1 MKILLDTC
9 AFLWLTT
16 DAPELSNKARI
27 LFQNTD
33 NAVYLSSVSVWEI
46 IVKHQLGKLPL
57 PGAADAFIKQQ
68 CEKHFIESL
77 SLDEKAVFNLSQLP
91 NHHRDPF
98 DRMLVCQAIAYDL
111 TILTSDELI
120 MQYPVATAW

>member
-16 DAPELSNKARI
+16 DAPELSDNAKI
-27 LFQNTD
+27 LFQNTE
-33 NAVYLSSVSVWEI
+33 NTVYLSSVSVWEI

-57 PGAADAFIKQQ
+57 PSAANIFIKQQ
-68 CEKHFIESL
+68 REKHLIEYL
-77 SLDEKAVFNLSQLP
+77 SLDENAVFNLSQLP

-98 DRMLVCQAIAYDL
+98 DRMLVCQAIAHDL
-111 TILTSDELI
+111 TVLTSDELI

>member
-16 DAPELSNKARI
+16 DAPELSDKARV

-46 IVKHQLGKLPL
+46 IVKHQLSKLSL
-57 PGAADAFIKQQ
+57 PSAAAEFIKQQ
-68 CEKHFIESL
+68 CEKHFIEFL
-77 SLDEKAVFNLSQLP
+77 SLDEKAVFHLSQLP

-98 DRMLVCQAIAYDL
+98 DRMLVCQAIAHDL
-111 TILTSDELI
+111 TVLTSDELI

>member
-16 DAPELSNKARI
+16 DAPELSDNARI

-46 IVKHQLGKLPL
+46 IVKHQLGKLSL
-57 PGAADAFIKQQ
+57 PSAADDFIKQQ
-68 CEKHFIESL
+68 CERHFIEYL
-77 SLDEKAVFNLSQLP
+77 SLDEKAVFNLTRLP
-91 NHHRDPF
+91 NYHRDPF
-98 DRMLVCQAIAYDL
+98 DRMLVCQAIANDL
-111 TILTSDELI
+111 TVLTSDELI

>member
-9 AFLWLTT
+9 AFLWMTT
-16 DAPELSNKARI
+16 DAPELSDNARI

-46 IVKHQLGKLPL
+46 IVKHQLGKLSL
-57 PGAADAFIKQQ
+57 PSAADDFIKQQ
-68 CEKHFIESL
+68 CERHFIEYL
-77 SLDEKAVFNLSQLP
+77 SLDEKAVFNLTRLP
-91 NHHRDPF
+91 NYHRDPF
-98 DRMLVCQAIAYDL
+98 DRMLVCQAIANDL
-111 TILTSDELI
+111 TVLTSDELI

>member
-1 MKILLDTC
+1 VKTSPQARARTRKIEIFRADLRPSAIDQII
-9 AFLWLTT
+9 W
-16 DAPELSNKARI
+16 
-27 LFQNTD
+27 
-33 NAVYLSSVSVWEI
+33 AVFR
-46 IVKHQLGKLPL
+46 
-57 PGAADAFIKQQ
+57 GAQQ

>member
-16 DAPELSNKARI
+16 DAPELSDKAKI
-27 LFQNTD
+27 MFQNTE
-33 NAVYLSSVSVWEI
+33 NTVYLSSVSVWEI

-57 PGAADAFIKQQ
+57 PNAADNFIKQQ
-68 CEKHFIESL
+68 CEKHFIEYL
-77 SLDEKAVFNLSQLP
+77 ALDEKAAFHLSRLP

-98 DRMLVCQAIAYDL
+98 DKMLICQAIAHDL
-111 TILTSDELI
+111 TVLTSDKII
-120 MQYPVATAW
+120 MQYPVATVW

>member
-57 PGAADAFIKQQ
+57 PGAADDFIKQQ

-98 DRMLVCQAIAYDL
+98 DRMLVCQAIAHDL
-111 TILTSDELI
+111 TVLTSDELI

>member
-16 DAPELSNKARI
+16 DAPELSEKARI

-57 PGAADAFIKQQ
+57 PSTANEFIKQE
-68 CEKHFIESL
+68 CEKHFIEYF
-77 SLDEKAVFNLSQLP
+77 SLDEKAVFHLSQLP

-98 DRMLVCQAIAYDL
+98 DRMLVCQAIAHDL
-111 TILTSDELI
+111 TVLTSDELI